1 LVFCVYIF
9 HQAKLFFMKTNFLKY
24 ILVLQFMLGCLVGN
38 AQVTT
43 KTFRTAIP
51 AALIETCNGDI
62 PDIFIK
68 APAEFEFLLKQD
80 PNSNEMTYRFGV
92 AKKENVN
99 ILDKATV
106 TEQEGFITYLSSITA
121 ENALNMS
128 VSFSK
133 FFLPKNAV
141 LKIYSKN
148 EITDGITDAVNGVRK
163 TWNTRVYQGN
173 RINISLKVPIGEKG
187 KALLEIGKVCFGF
200 RKIEGNIPGSVS
212 QDNPFAPQPPP
223 GQSADCNVNVYC
235 ALGSNWQAESRSVAM
250 IYSPDGFLFSGSLVM
265 NTCSTNKPYLLTAW
279 HTFDPQQNQ
288 GAYPNPW
295 GCKYVFKY
303 WRLNCSNTIE
313 QYNETYE
320 IDGSTG
326 IGASMVAHDVAS
338 DFALILLP
346 VAPSV
351 TSGVTYSGWNRGAGA
366 PSQITALHHPLG
378 DVMKIS
384 QSNSN
389 IFSTSWDVQ
398 YPNSHWQAKFDND
411 KGIIQ
416 RGSSGGPIYD
426 QDRKLIG
433 QIHGIPPGHPCINS
447 PQPPPNGGQHCACA
461 DGSAEQSAAKTSLSG
476 KFSVS
481 WTGGGS
487 STTRLKDHLDPLNLN
502 TFTTQTT
509 EIYNLQPDPYTAQV
523 EGDPSICTLN
533 GTAVYS
539 IALPPGAFIS
549 SWDQSN
555 SSVNLA
561 PIPPNSVSVTYINN
575 LNNSVTLTA
584 NVVLNGPCNQGTYPR
599 PKTIYLGGPSCSTR
613 TAYQMVNGNPMQV
626 GNCIRLTQTRS
637 VYLKGKESKPG
648 LTEYYTNVWVVDPT
662 AIDCN
667 QPHCIRWEYVSSS
680 GYATYTTNGPD
691 VQVVIPASPANG
703 WIRLRCITQNACG
716 TYSMDYWFTPQ
727 PSTLSCPVFN
737 PCLVAE
743 RTEVITNNTT
753 DKILLSPN
761 PTNGQFKVLLSTDA
775 KEAVIREVRIKNKMG
790 IAVYQQVFKNLQNEQ
805 TINLYNLPTD
815 IYIVE
820 VFDGKKWLT
829 EKLSLQH

>member
-1 LVFCVYIF
+1 
-9 HQAKLFFMKTNFLKY
+9 M
-24 ILVLQFMLGCLVGN
+24 
-38 AQVTT
+38 
-43 KTFRTAIP
+43 
-51 AALIETCNGDI
+51 
-62 PDIFIK
+62 
-68 APAEFEFLLKQD
+68 
-80 PNSNEMTYRFGV
+80 
-92 AKKENVN
+92 
-99 ILDKATV
+99 
-106 TEQEGFITYLSSITA
+106 
-121 ENALNMS
+121 
-128 VSFSK
+128 
-133 FFLPKNAV
+133 
-141 LKIYSKN
+141 
-148 EITDGITDAVNGVRK
+148 
-163 TWNTRVYQGN
+163 
-173 RINISLKVPIGEKG
+173 
-187 KALLEIGKVCFGF
+187 
-200 RKIEGNIPGSVS
+200 
-212 QDNPFAPQPPP
+212 
-223 GQSADCNVNVYC
+223 
-235 ALGSNWQAESRSVAM
+235 
-250 IYSPDGFLFSGSLVM
+250 
-265 NTCSTNKPYLLTAW
+265 
-279 HTFDPQQNQ
+279 
-288 GAYPNPW
+288 
-295 GCKYVFKY
+295 
-303 WRLNCSNTIE
+303 
-313 QYNETYE
+313 
-320 IDGSTG
+320 
-326 IGASMVAHDVAS
+326 
-338 DFALILLP
+338 
-346 VAPSV
+346 
-351 TSGVTYSGWNRGAGA
+351 
-366 PSQITALHHPLG
+366 ITALHHPWG

-384 QSNSN
+384 QATQSGS
-389 IFSTSWDVQ
+389 ISEGTWSSGFPD
-398 YPNSHWQAKFDND
+398 HWQAIFDAD
-411 KGIIQ
+411 KGFIQ

-426 QDRKLIG
+426 ENKRIVG
-433 QIHGIPPGHPCINS
+433 QIHGTYNIPPPCVNA
-447 PQPPPNGGQHCACA
+447 PQDPNPNVKHCICEANTN
-461 DGSAEQSAAKTSLSG
+461 EETIAKRSLSG
-476 KFSVS
+476 KFSSS
-481 WTGGGS
+481 WTGEGIP
-487 STTRLKDHLDPLNLN
+487 TKRLKDWLDPLNLVN
-502 TFTTQTT
+502 TFTTETK
-509 EIYNLQPDPYTAQV
+509 EVYELQPDQYTALIQG
-523 EGDPSICTLN
+523 ENSICSLN
-533 GTAVYS
+533 TTKVYS
-539 IALPPGAFIS
+539 IDLPPGAFIS